1 MSEGFSIDRIDH
13 LVLTVRD
20 LDASCRFYARVL
32 GARIVPPPGGRG
44 PTAVAFGRQKINL
57 HVLGREFEPKATHA
71 TVGAGDFCLIT
82 EAPIAELLRHL
93 QACDVPIE
101 LGPVPR
107 HGALGP
113 MTSIYLRDPDGNLVE
128 IARYA

>member
-1 MSEGFSIDRIDH
+1 MSVVIDRIDH
-13 LVLTVRD
+13 VVLTVRD
-20 LDASCRFYARVL
+20 LAASLHFYERVL

-57 HVLGREFEPKATHA
+57 HVAGREFEPKAA
-71 TVGAGDFCLIT
+71 QPTVGAGDFCLVT
-82 EAPIAELLRHL
+82 EAELSAVLAHL
-93 QACDVPIE
+93 EACGVPVE

-113 MTSIYLRDPDGNLVE
+113 MMSVYFRDPDGNLVE
-128 IARYA
+128 VARYG